1 MNMKKKIPNNIRI
14 IHQHSGADG
23 VQSRMLH
30 CAAFVLFYFAAKLQ
44 DAQNTNICSVGL
56 RGRSPLFVEALF
68 TFPFSNGALRR
79 RGHTV

>member
-1 MNMKKKIPNNIRI
+1 MNMKKNNNLTYVLSISVLAQTVYKAGRFI
-14 IHQHSGADG
+14 VLLFI
-23 VQSRMLH
+23 
-30 CAAFVLFYFAAKLQ
+30 LFYFPLKLQ